1 MSEQDA
7 LEFLEWKRRTL
18 ELRAAFEL
26 RERDRLRAEVEAEEI
41 RQEELNA
48 ELERLNAAAAKWLEQ
63 APPEKLGKPN

>member
-1 MSEQDA
+1 MSGRDE
-7 LEFLEWKRRTL
+7 LEFLSWKRRTL

-48 ELERLNAAAAKWLEQ
+48 ELERAKAQVCGLIR
-63 APPEKLGKPN
+63 AGKVRVH